1 MAIEIKIKDRSRG
14 NLKLAKSRLSS
25 VDSVILEEGQSIS
38 YDDFISIL
46 RIAVGTGGGDGSYH
60 IDGGTWD
67 STYLI
72 DQNLNGGGW

>member
-1 MAIEIKIKDRSRG
+1 MESLSKG
-14 NLKLAKSRLSS
+14 TRLLSES
-25 VDSVILEEGQSIS
+25 DFILLEDGRSIS
-38 YDDFISIL
+38 YADFISIL
-46 RIAVGTGGGDGSYH
+46 RIAVGTGGGGGSYH

>member
-1 MAIEIKIKDRSRG
+1 MSTLTPQDRAKR
-14 NLKLAKSRLSS
+14 NLQRS
-25 VDSVILEEGQSIS
+25 VETLTGASIMLEEGKAIS
-38 YDDFISIL
+38 YEKMLEIL
-46 RIAVGTGGGDGSYH
+46 TAAIGVGGGGSYH